1 MGSMETLHAVL
12 MSMMLSY
19 APYNATDV
27 VIDRDEAFCLAQNVF
42 MEAKGENLAGKSAVA
57 HVTLNRVAHKKYPN
71 TICGVTK
78 QAKLR
83 VNWRGYEVPV
93 IGMCQFSWYCDGKS
107 DKIQVVYEKGSR
119 KGKAIGP
126 NMEAW
131 KQSVQVSLL
140 AMYGVTIDP
149 TSGATHYY
157 NHNISQPNWGQV
169 CPVVAIL
176 SNHTFLVR
184 TD

>member
-1 MGSMETLHAVL
+1 MDSLIAVL
-12 MSMMLSY
+12 VSMMVSY
-19 APYNATDV
+19 APYNV
-27 VIDRDEAFCLAQNVF
+27 NGVEIQQEEAFCLAQNVF

-57 HVTLNRVAHKKYPN
+57 HVTLNRVKHAKYPS
-71 TICGVTK
+71 TVCGVTK

-83 VNWRGYEVPV
+83 TNWKGYDVPI

-107 DKIQVVYEKGSR
+107 DNIQIIYEQGKS
-119 KGKAIGP
+119 KGKQIGP

-140 AMYGVTIDP
+140 ALKGVTIDP

-157 NHNISQPNWGQV
+157 NHNISSPNWGQV
-169 CPVVAIL
+169 YPVVAIL

-184 TD
+184 ND

>member
-1 MGSMETLHAVL
+1 METLLAVL
-12 MSMMLSY
+12 TSMMISY
-19 APYNATDV
+19 APYNVNGVEFTKE
-27 VIDRDEAFCLAQNVF
+27 EAFCLAQNVF

-57 HVTLNRVAHKKYPN
+57 HVTLNRVKHAKYPN
-71 TICGVTK
+71 TVCGVTK

-83 VNWRGYEVPV
+83 TNWRGFEVPI

-107 DKIQVVYEKGSR
+107 DKIQVVYEKGSA
-119 KGKAIGP
+119 KGKQIGP

-140 AMYGVTIDP
+140 ALKGVTIDP

-157 NHNISQPNWGQV
+157 NHNISSPNWGQV
-169 CPVVAIL
+169 YPVVAVL

-184 TD
+184 ND

>member
-1 MGSMETLHAVL
+1 MDTLIAVL
-12 MSMMLSY
+12 TSMMISY
-19 APYNATDV
+19 APYNV
-27 VIDRDEAFCLAQNVF
+27 NGVEIEQEEAFCLAQNVF

-57 HVTLNRVAHKKYPN
+57 HVTLNRVKHEKYPDSV
-71 TICGVTK
+71 CSVTK

-83 VNWRGYEVPV
+83 TNWKGYEVPI

-107 DKIQVVYEKGSR
+107 DNIQVIYEKGKA
-119 KGKAIGP
+119 KGKQIAP

-140 AMYGVTIDP
+140 ALKGVTIDP

-157 NHNISQPNWGQV
+157 NHNISSPNWGQV
-169 CPVVAIL
+169 YPVVAIL

-184 TD
+184 ND

>member
-1 MGSMETLHAVL
+1 MDTLIAVL
-12 MSMMLSY
+12 TSMMISY
-19 APYNATDV
+19 APYNV
-27 VIDRDEAFCLAQNVF
+27 NGVEIEQDEAFCLAQNVF

-57 HVTLNRVAHKKYPN
+57 HVTLNRVKHEKYPGSV
-71 TICGVTK
+71 CGVTK

-83 VNWRGYEVPV
+83 TNWKGYEVPI

-107 DKIQVVYEKGSR
+107 DNIQVIYEKGKA
-119 KGKAIGP
+119 KGKQIAP

-140 AMYGVTIDP
+140 ALKGVTIDP

-157 NHNISQPNWGQV
+157 NHNISSPNWGQV
-169 CPVVAIL
+169 YPVVAIL

-184 TD
+184 ND

>member
-1 MGSMETLHAVL
+1 METLLAVL
-12 MSMMLSY
+12 TSMMISY
-19 APYNATDV
+19 APYNV
-27 VIDRDEAFCLAQNVF
+27 NGVEIQKEEAFCLAQNVF

-57 HVTLNRVAHKKYPN
+57 HVTLNRVKHEKYPGSV
-71 TICGVTK
+71 CAVTK

-83 VNWRGYEVPV
+83 KNWKGYEVPI

-107 DKIQVVYEKGSR
+107 DNIQVVYEKGKA
-119 KGKAIGP
+119 KGKQIGP

-140 AMYGVTIDP
+140 ALKGVTIDP

-157 NHNISQPNWGQV
+157 NHNISNPNWGQV
-169 CPVVAIL
+169 YPVVAIL
-176 SNHTFLVR
+176 SNHTFLIR
-184 TD
+184 ND

>member
-1 MGSMETLHAVL
+1 MDTLLAIL
-12 MSMMLSY
+12 ASMMLSY
-19 APYNATDV
+19 APYNPTDV
-27 VIDRDEAFCLAQNVF
+27 VITKEEAFCLAENVYH
-42 MEAKGENLAGKSAVA
+42 EAKGENLAGKSAVA

-83 VNWRGYEVPV
+83 TNWRGYEVPT

-107 DKIQVVYEKGSR
+107 DDIQVVYKKSYP
-119 KGKAIGP
+119 GKPIGP
-126 NMEAW
+126 NTEAW

-140 AMYGVTIDP
+140 AMYGTTIDP

-157 NHNISQPNWGQV
+157 NHNISQPSWGQV
-169 CPVVAIL
+169 YPVVAVL
-176 SNHTFLVR
+176 SNHTFLLR

>member
-1 MGSMETLHAVL
+1 MDSLIAVL
-12 MSMMLSY
+12 VSMMVSY
-19 APYNATDV
+19 APYNV
-27 VIDRDEAFCLAQNVF
+27 NGVEIQQEEAFCLAQNVF

-57 HVTLNRVAHKKYPN
+57 HVTLNRVKHAKYPS
-71 TICGVTK
+71 TVCGVTK

-83 VNWRGYEVPV
+83 TNWKGYDVPI

-107 DKIQVVYEKGSR
+107 DNIQIIYEKGKS
-119 KGKAIGP
+119 KGKQIGP

-140 AMYGVTIDP
+140 ALKGVTIDP

-157 NHNISQPNWGQV
+157 NHNISSPNWGQV
-169 CPVVAIL
+169 YPVVAIL

-184 TD
+184 ND